1 MNQPAIDRAFGA
13 RRILVTGGAGFVG
26 SAVTRRLVDAGARVT
41 VLDDLFTGKADSI
54 PTGAQLVNGSVTD
67 RKLVEELVAANSLV
81 LHLAA
86 RNIIASTANPLDDY
100 ATNIGGTL
108 NVLLAAKAS
117 KVDRVVYSSSASVY
131 GNPRSVPINE
141 DDGLWTLSPYAVSK
155 LGGENYCTA
164 FYESYGVRV
173 ATVRY
178 SNVYGPGQRPDNP
191 YCGVVSKFLAA
202 AHAGRPISVHGDG
215 EQTRDYTYV
224 DDAVD
229 ATLLAAVHPRAEGEI
244 FNVGTGI
251 EVSVNRLATAVGV
264 ALDVPVEVQH
274 IDRRDIDNI
283 RRRVVNIEKIR
294 RMLHWTPQWTLDRG
308 LAETAA
314 WYRASSFATAE
325 GSGSREPVHRPT

>member
-1 MNQPAIDRAFGA
+1 MMNGPLERSFGA

-26 SAVTRRLVDAGARVT
+26 SAVTRRLVDAGGRVT
-41 VLDDLFTGKADSI
+41 VLDDLFTGKADAV
-54 PTGAQLVNGSVTD
+54 PTGATLIQGSVTD
-67 RKLVEELVAANSLV
+67 FELVKELVSDHSLV

-108 NVLLAAKAS
+108 NVLLAARAS

-131 GNPRSVPINE
+131 GNPRSIPINE
-141 DDGLWTLSPYAVSK
+141 DDNLWTLSPYAVSK

-164 FYESYGVRV
+164 FAESYGLRV

-191 YCGVVSKFLAA
+191 YCGVVSKFLVE

-215 EQTRDYTYV
+215 EQTRDYTYI
-224 DDAVD
+224 DDAVE
-229 ATLLAAVHPRAEGEI
+229 ATLLAAVHPRAEGEV

-251 EVSVNRLATAVGV
+251 ETSVNRLATSIGS
-264 ALDVPVEVQH
+264 ALDVEVDIRH

-294 RMLHWTPQWTLDRG
+294 RMLRWTPQWTLDRG
-308 LAETAA
+308 LVETAN
-314 WYRASSFATAE
+314 WYKASSFADAKVSSE
-325 GSGSREPVHRPT
+325 ALLG